1 MYTKFYIIHHT
12 RLASGHLTFYFYTL
26 SFGQI
31 MKVLDK
37 LKNKFGGADEAPG
50 AAPGS
55 AEEPPTT
62 SPPSGGAGS
71 APTGPSY
78 SSNDVSI
85 CCRPLMLFLLMPLK
99 ELVVL

>member
-1 MYTKFYIIHHT
+1 
-12 RLASGHLTFYFYTL
+12 
-26 SFGQI
+26 

-62 SPPSGGAGS
+62 SPPSGGTGS

-85 CCRPLMLFLLMPLK
+85 CRRPLMLFLLMPFQD
-99 ELVVL
+99 LVVL